1 MVFIIILFND
11 TLYSTD
17 TLFHGL
23 LYQYLLMDTFCQFA
37 YYCFVN
43 IFGYIIYK
51 MHLGKF
57 TVSGVPYA
65 RGYEYF

>member
-23 LYQYLLMDTFCQFA
+23 LYQYLLMDTFYQFA

-51 MHLGKF
+51 CI
-57 TVSGVPYA
+57 
-65 RGYEYF
+65 